1 MAINWLR
8 VADYL
13 DDQFFLLTR
22 EAERAGAATPAERAS
37 KRERGLLAQMLRDAI
52 RAGLAEEEALGTDQD
67 QALLCRIL

>member
-13 DDQFFLLTR
+13 NDQSYALLR
-22 EAERAGAATPAERAS
+22 EAEGSTATGEQTSARARAQI
-37 KRERGLLAQMLRDAI
+37 AQMLCEAI
-52 RAGLAEEEALGTDQD
+52 RAGLADDPEFCADQD